1 MANNIHQLRSRLRS
15 IRSTQKITKAMRL
28 VAISKLQRI
37 KASYVK
43 NRPYSETLA
52 DVIRRV
58 LSQAGSDVHPMMDTS
73 IEDTNPLKVVF
84 TSDLGLAGGYNQAVF
99 KEIIEDNK
107 ESKLLWIGTKGY
119 NRFKNDEYQIVNDQV
134 HSDQVKYEDIL
145 ELGKDILARYEN
157 GEITSIHILY
167 TQYVNATTYHVK
179 EERILPVIIEDS
191 DQPQHYEEIIFEPSA
206 RELLDYLIPRY
217 VISELYRTFMSA
229 KTSEY
234 SSRRVA
240 MENATDNA
248 QELIDDLQLEYNKVR
263 QAAITQEITEIV
275 SGTIGG

>member
-1 MANNIHQLRSRLRS
+1 MANNIHQLRSRLKS

-28 VAISKLQRI
+28 VAISKLQKI
-37 KASYVK
+37 KGRYLK
-43 NRPYSETLA
+43 NKPYSETLA
-52 DVIRRV
+52 EVISHV
-58 LSQAGSDVHPMMDTS
+58 LAHSDDEVHPMMNTS
-73 IEDTNPLKVVF
+73 IEDTKPLKVVF
-84 TSDLGLAGGYNQAVF
+84 TSDLGLAGGYNQSIF
-99 KEIIEDNK
+99 KQLIEEGKD
-107 ESKLLWIGTKGY
+107 SHILWIGTKGY
-119 NRFKNDEYQIVNDQV
+119 RRFKNDGYQIINEEV
-134 HSDQVKYEDIL
+134 HSDQIHYKDIL
-145 ELGKDILARYEN
+145 ELGQDILRRYRN
-157 GEITSIHILY
+157 KEITSIHIIY
-167 TQYVNATTYHVK
+167 TQYVNATTYDVTHQRV
-179 EERILPVIIEDS
+179 LPVELEVKKDLE
-191 DQPQHYEEIIFEPSA
+191 YKEIIFEPSA
-206 RELLDYLIPRY
+206 AQLLNELIPRY